1 MEIKKTR
8 NGHNDITSTLNSI
21 GEFRLRKILFN
32 RDSEC
37 LQPLLTLIEKQKHRT
52 LVLWA
57 LEYADEL
64 ANKFETKYP
73 NETRPREV
81 VNACRAWARGEVKMP
96 FAKKA
101 IHAAHNAAT
110 EITDDIV
117 YCSIARAI
125 GQVVATVHVETHAI
139 GGPIYALT
147 ALTYESGQ
155 DNAQA
160 AIMKECN
167 KLYERLLYWEKNV
180 DTVQMPWAEFLLR
193 DDVPNKEKLL
203 REKKEQKSHTL

>member
-1 MEIKKTR
+1 MKR
-8 NGHNDITSTLNSI
+8 
-21 GEFRLRKILFN
+21 ILFS
-32 RDSEC
+32 RDSDC
-37 LQPLLTLIEKQKHRT
+37 LQPLLTLIENQKHRT

-57 LEYADEL
+57 LEYAEEL

-73 NETRPREV
+73 NETRPREA
-81 VNACRAWARGEVKMP
+81 VNACRAWAHGEVKMP

-110 EITDDIV
+110 EIADDIV
-117 YCSIARAI
+117 FCSIARAI

-155 DNAQA
+155 DNAMA
-160 AIMKECN
+160 AVTRECDR
-167 KLYERLLYWEKNV
+167 LVERLLYWEKNV
-180 DTVQMPWAEFLLR
+180 DTVQMPWATFLLR
-193 DDVPNKEKLL
+193 DNVPNKEKLL
-203 REKKEQKSHTL
+203 REKREHKSHE

>member
-1 MEIKKTR
+1 MKR
-8 NGHNDITSTLNSI
+8 
-21 GEFRLRKILFN
+21 ILFS
-32 RDSEC
+32 RDSDC
-37 LQPLLTLIEKQKHRT
+37 LQPLLTLIENQNHRT

-64 ANKFETKYP
+64 ASKFESKYP
-73 NETRPREV
+73 NETRPREA

-110 EITDDIV
+110 EIADDIV
-117 YCSIARAI
+117 YCSIVRAI

-147 ALTYESGQ
+147 ALTYENGQ
-155 DNAQA
+155 DNAMVA
-160 AIMKECN
+160 VTKECDR
-167 KLYERLLYWEKNV
+167 LFERLLYWEKSI
-180 DTVQMPWAEFLLR
+180 DTFQMPWAEFLLR
-193 DDVPNKEKLL
+193 NNVPNKEKLL
-203 REKKEQKSHTL
+203 REKESKNS